1 MLVKGAQVQVFGNLG
16 PEPRESRQ
24 TLPTSQDAPHPT
36 SQEAEVAPGREDRR
50 QVRGDPAGQAVWN
63 FLWVPGDG
71 REDAE
76 QLASLGSLEG
86 LRGKVPG

>member
-1 MLVKGAQVQVFGNLG
+1 MQVFGNLG
-16 PEPRESRQ
+16 PEPCESRQ
-24 TLPTSQDAPHPT
+24 TPPTSQEAESRQMPPT
-36 SQEAEVAPGREDRR
+36 SQEAEVAPGMEDGR
-50 QVRGDPAGQAVWN
+50 QVRGDPAGQAGLN

-76 QLASLGSLEG
+76 QLGSLGGLG

>member
-1 MLVKGAQVQVFGNLG
+1 M
-16 PEPRESRQ
+16 P
-24 TLPTSQDAPHPT
+24 PT
-36 SQEAEVAPGREDRR
+36 SQEAEVAPGMEDGR
-50 QVRGDPAGQAVWN
+50 QVRGDPAGQAGLN

-76 QLASLGSLEG
+76 QLGSLGGLG